1 MDVNAIIDNARTL
14 SYTNSNQLSN
24 TNAIPL
30 LNFIYND
37 ITAEIREM
45 NENYFY
51 FTDFINTV
59 AFQNGYNFT
68 LPTSWVSAIQKLL
81 QVSILFKLPDL
92 DTFTANYAY
101 NKGDKIQEAGLQ
113 YRAKADFTS
122 WLAFNLSDWAQV
134 REWYGYVNEQNIGGY
149 DLDMLNNRT
158 DPLNTSFPFNVRQYT
173 QQNPIY
179 IFGNSKSNDNQQALY
194 VYPYPEYSVTQWI
207 KIEGIRSI
215 IDLVVWGAESTILI
229 DRQYHRALSYGLSY
243 LIFQSQWKENEAIS
257 RKWDYDREKDL
268 VLRQMSNRT
277 LSPNYQRMPNLYNLS

>member
-1 MDVNAIIDNARTL
+1 MDVNAILDNARTL

-51 FTDFINTV
+51 FTDYINTV

-68 LPTSWVSAIQKLL
+68 LPTSSVSAIQKLL

-92 DTFTANYAY
+92 DTFTANYTY

-122 WLAFNLSDWAQV
+122 
-134 REWYGYVNEQNIGGY
+134 
-149 DLDMLNNRT
+149 
-158 DPLNTSFPFNVRQYT
+158 
-173 QQNPIY
+173 
-179 IFGNSKSNDNQQALY
+179 
-194 VYPYPEYSVTQWI
+194 
-207 KIEGIRSI
+207 
-215 IDLVVWGAESTILI
+215 
-229 DRQYHRALSYGLSY
+229 
-243 LIFQSQWKENEAIS
+243 
-257 RKWDYDREKDL
+257 
-268 VLRQMSNRT
+268 
-277 LSPNYQRMPNLYNLS
+277 